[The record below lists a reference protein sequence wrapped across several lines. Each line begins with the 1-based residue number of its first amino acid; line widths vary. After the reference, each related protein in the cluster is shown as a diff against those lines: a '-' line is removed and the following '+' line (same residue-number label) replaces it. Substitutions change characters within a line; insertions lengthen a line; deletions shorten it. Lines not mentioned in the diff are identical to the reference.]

1 MASSDPGLEWRDRA
15 KAGAPRA
22 VAMDPRWH
30 VVPGIE
36 AYPTAYAPDH
46 LLIFGGDRE
55 ATAELLDAAGGE
67 LGWEIDV
74 EGLEG
79 QPPTGT
85 DAETEFKTGKAVFY
99 QNGTWAYGSV
109 KKDENGIGLTDDEF
123 GMLPIYIGAK
133 GEENQ
138 GLCTGSENYWCIN
151 AKASEADIK
160 ATLDFL
166 YWVVTSEEGTTA
178 LADEMG
184 FVSPFKAAKAASNPL
199 VAISNEY
206 IAEGK
211 TSVSWNFSS
220 IPSENWKNG
229 VGTALT
235 QYAAGTG
242 SWDDVVSAFVNGWAT
257 EYKAAN
263 P

>member
-1 MASSDPGLEWRDRA
+1 M
-15 KAGAPRA
+15 
-22 VAMDPRWH
+22 
-30 VVPGIE
+30 
-36 AYPTAYAPDH
+36 
-46 LLIFGGDRE
+46 
-55 ATAELLDAAGGE
+55 
-67 LGWEIDV
+67 
-74 EGLEG
+74 
-79 QPPTGT
+79 
-85 DAETEFKTGKAVFY
+85 
-99 QNGTWAYGSV
+99 
-109 KKDENGIGLTDDEF
+109 
-123 GMLPIYIGAK
+123 
-133 GEENQ
+133 
-138 GLCTGSENYWCIN
+138 
-151 AKASEADIK
+151 DIK

-199 VAISNEY
+199 VAISNAY

-220 IPSENWKNG
+220 IPSETWKNG

>member
-1 MASSDPGLEWRDRA
+1 
-15 KAGAPRA
+15 
-22 VAMDPRWH
+22 
-30 VVPGIE
+30 
-36 AYPTAYAPDH
+36 
-46 LLIFGGDRE
+46 
-55 ATAELLDAAGGE
+55 
-67 LGWEIDV
+67 
-74 EGLEG
+74 
-79 QPPTGT
+79 
-85 DAETEFKTGKAVFY
+85 
-99 QNGTWAYGSV
+99 
-109 KKDENGIGLTDDEF
+109 
-123 GMLPIYIGAK
+123 MLPIYIGVK

-151 AKASEADIK
+151 SKASEADIK

-178 LADEMG
+178 LADDMG

>member
-1 MASSDPGLEWRDRA
+1 
-15 KAGAPRA
+15 
-22 VAMDPRWH
+22 
-30 VVPGIE
+30 
-36 AYPTAYAPDH
+36 
-46 LLIFGGDRE
+46 
-55 ATAELLDAAGGE
+55 
-67 LGWEIDV
+67 
-74 EGLEG
+74 
-79 QPPTGT
+79 
-85 DAETEFKTGKAVFY
+85 
-99 QNGTWAYGSV
+99 
-109 KKDENGIGLTDDEF
+109 
-123 GMLPIYIGAK
+123 MLPIYIGVK

-151 AKASEADIK
+151 SKASEADIK

-184 FVSPFKAAKAASNPL
+184 FVAPFKAAKAASNPL

-242 SWDDVVSAFVNGWAT
+242 SWDNVVSAFVNGWAT
-257 EYKAAN
+257 EYKSAN